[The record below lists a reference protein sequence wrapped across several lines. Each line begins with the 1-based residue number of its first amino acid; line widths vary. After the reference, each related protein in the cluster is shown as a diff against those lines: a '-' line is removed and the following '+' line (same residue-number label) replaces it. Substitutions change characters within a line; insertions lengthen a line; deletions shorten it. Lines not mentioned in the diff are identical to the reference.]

1 MIDREKAEKAFIDYT
16 SSYDNSD
23 PMIRQKIDH
32 TFRVAGLSDRLAQS
46 LGMDNNG
53 IDLSWLIGLLHDFG
67 RFEQIKRFGTFS
79 DSQSVDHAELGGDI
93 LFNDEKIQL
102 FSDAGLLQEDFLL
115 TETAIRLHN
124 KLSLPKNLDE
134 NTKVFCQL
142 IRDADKLD
150 IFRVLCEIPFETL
163 AGKNSRLME
172 KEKASDEC
180 MEYVYKHSCI
190 PRELVQSRFELR
202 IAHICMAFELC
213 FKESRKIAKEDG
225 YVNKLLSV
233 SDEKGNPLWNEAE
246 CQQLE
251 ILKKELEKAWY
262 MV

>member
-32 TFRVAGLSDRLAQS
+32 TFRVADLSDKLAKS
-46 LGMDNNG
+46 LCLDDKG

-79 DSQSVDHAELGGDI
+79 DSQSVDHAELGADI
-93 LFNDEKIQL
+93 LFKDGKIQL
-102 FSDAGLLQEDFLL
+102 FSDAGLLQDDFLL
-115 TETAIRLHN
+115 IETAVRLHN
-124 KLSLPKNLDE
+124 KLSLPDNLDE
-134 NTKVFCQL
+134 NAKVFCQL

-150 IFRVLCEIPFETL
+150 IFRVLYEIPFETL
-163 AGKNSRLME
+163 AGKNSRLTE
-172 KEKASDEC
+172 KEKASEEC

-213 FKESRKIAKEDG
+213 FKESRKIAEEDG

-233 SDEKGNPLWNEAE
+233 SDEKGNPIWNEAE

-251 ILKKELEKAWY
+251 ILKKELEKAWS
-262 MV
+262 MA